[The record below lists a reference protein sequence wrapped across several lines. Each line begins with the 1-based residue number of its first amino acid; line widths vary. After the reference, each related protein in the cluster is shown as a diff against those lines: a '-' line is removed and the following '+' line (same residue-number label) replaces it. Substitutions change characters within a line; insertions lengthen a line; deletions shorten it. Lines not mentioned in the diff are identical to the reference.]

1 MSDERP
7 VLTPNHT
14 AIAVHQLVPLHSV
27 DSGKDSFILG
37 PTPAQIKSGRA
48 EMEEQS
54 NSLPDSS
61 DSSGGGGGMRGFF
74 RKATRADGMQEVLER
89 VNFKQKF
96 SSLPQFNPGVSPSSM
111 PTLPASPQVSELPYL
126 FQKTSLMFQSF
137 PVLIQMGRPS
147 DVLQWYNTRTLPGLR
162 PELPQEEEGGHPLRS
177 LGLPCD
183 GPAVRSGRG
192 RRGGRQPGF

>member
-7 VLTPNHT
+7 DLTPNRT
-14 AIAVHQLVPLHSV
+14 AITVHQLVPLHSV

-54 NSLPDSS
+54 NSQLPDSS
-61 DSSGGGGGMRGFF
+61 DSSGGGGMRGFF

-111 PTLPASPQVSELPYL
+111 PTLPASPQVSEFPYL
-126 FQKTSLMFQSF
+126 IQKTSLMFQSF
-137 PVLIQMGRPS
+137 PVLIQMGHPS
-147 DVLQWYNTRTLPGLR
+147 DLKTYCNGTLQ
-162 PELPQEEEGGHPLRS
+162 
-177 LGLPCD
+177 
-183 GPAVRSGRG
+183 
-192 RRGGRQPGF
+192 